1 MWERYH
7 ILEKGKQMATI
18 VDVAKS
24 AGVSKSTVS
33 RFISGKGYVAK
44 DVQKKIEKA
53 IEELAYVP
61 NEVARSLTQK
71 KSKLIGL
78 LLPDISNPYFPML
91 AKGVEEYFYEVG
103 YQVILGNVKS
113 NNEIEES
120 YIESFSMQNVAGIIT
135 ANSENENSKLK
146 TFNNPVVMTDRAY
159 KESEYGVVSDDFMGG
174 KLSAQEILKT
184 HPKKILVVKGPK
196 GLNSLEERFN
206 GMVQVLE
213 GKIAFDIYQS
223 HSFDFGEVEQDA
235 KIIFE
240 QFKETDSM
248 ICPSDIHAIALL
260 HEALKRNF
268 SVPEDIQIIGYDDIP
283 MSKFLYPALSTIR
296 QPAYKIGMEAA
307 KLLHALIDKRPVTE
321 KKIML
326 PVTYIERET
335 TRRK

>member
-1 MWERYH
+1 
-7 ILEKGKQMATI
+7 MATI
-18 VDVAKS
+18 VDVAKY

-146 TFNNPVVMTDRAY
+146 TFKNPIVMTDRAY

-174 KLSAQEILKT
+174 KLSAHEMIKT
-184 HPKKILVVKGPK
+184 HPKKVLVIKGPK
-196 GLNSLEERFN
+196 GLNSLEERFK
-206 GMVQVLE
+206 GMAEVLDE
-213 GKIAFDIYQS
+213 KHIVYDVYQS
-223 HSFDFGEVEQDA
+223 QSFDFGEVEQDA
-235 KIIFE
+235 RTIF
-240 QFKETDSM
+240 QKFKEIDSM

-260 HEALKRNF
+260 HEALKRNYN
-268 SVPEDIQIIGYDDIP
+268 VPKDIQIIGYDDIP

-307 KLLHALIDKRPVTE
+307 KLLHALIDKRPVTD

>member
-1 MWERYH
+1 
-7 ILEKGKQMATI
+7 
-18 VDVAKS
+18 
-24 AGVSKSTVS
+24 
-33 RFISGKGYVAK
+33 
-44 DVQKKIEKA
+44 
-53 IEELAYVP
+53 
-61 NEVARSLTQK
+61 
-71 KSKLIGL
+71 
-78 LLPDISNPYFPML
+78 ML

-146 TFNNPVVMTDRAY
+146 TFNNPVVMTDIAY

-213 GKIAFDIYQS
+213 GKIAFDVYQS

>member
-1 MWERYH
+1 M
-7 ILEKGKQMATI
+7 
-18 VDVAKS
+18 
-24 AGVSKSTVS
+24 
-33 RFISGKGYVAK
+33 
-44 DVQKKIEKA
+44 
-53 IEELAYVP
+53 
-61 NEVARSLTQK
+61 
-71 KSKLIGL
+71 
-78 LLPDISNPYFPML
+78 
-91 AKGVEEYFYEVG
+91 
-103 YQVILGNVKS
+103 
-113 NNEIEES
+113 
-120 YIESFSMQNVAGIIT
+120 
-135 ANSENENSKLK
+135 
-146 TFNNPVVMTDRAY
+146 
-159 KESEYGVVSDDFMGG
+159 
-174 KLSAQEILKT
+174 
-184 HPKKILVVKGPK
+184 VKGPK

-213 GKIAFDIYQS
+213 GKIAFDVYQS